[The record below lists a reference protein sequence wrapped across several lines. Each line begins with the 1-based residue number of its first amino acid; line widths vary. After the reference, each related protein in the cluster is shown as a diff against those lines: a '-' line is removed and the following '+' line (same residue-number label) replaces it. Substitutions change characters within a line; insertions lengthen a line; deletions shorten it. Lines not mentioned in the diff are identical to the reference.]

1 MYSDIEQQDKIAA
14 WIKDQKKIEDS
25 VNFFSLSFVNIV
37 FGKYLILNREYHHFL
52 GISGQLLGLNNLFSY
67 ILPQIYTY
75 IYLAIAN
82 KETGETIKAHKFLKR
97 P

>member
-52 GISGQLLGLNNLFSY
+52 GISGQLLGLNNLFFLYPSTD
-67 ILPQIYTY
+67 IY
-75 IYLAIAN
+75 IYISCN
-82 KETGETIKAHKFLKR
+82 CE
-97 P
+97 

>member
-52 GISGQLLGLNNLFSY
+52 V
-67 ILPQIYTY
+67 
-75 IYLAIAN
+75 
-82 KETGETIKAHKFLKR
+82 
-97 P
+97 